1 MKFTA
6 ILIFTLFSSFSK
18 TVNMLLFSNKESSPF
33 VSIQNKMNQI
43 SLTSIL
49 GFPDSG
55 QDILYTPGCI
65 FKVFSAAHFIIFI
78 PWN

>member
-6 ILIFTLFSSFSK
+6 ILIFTLFSSSFSN
-18 TVNMLLFSNKESSPF
+18 TVNLLLFSKKDSSPF
-33 VSIQNKMNQI
+33 VSIQNKINQI

-55 QDILYTPGCI
+55 QDIIYTRGCI

-78 PWN
+78 P